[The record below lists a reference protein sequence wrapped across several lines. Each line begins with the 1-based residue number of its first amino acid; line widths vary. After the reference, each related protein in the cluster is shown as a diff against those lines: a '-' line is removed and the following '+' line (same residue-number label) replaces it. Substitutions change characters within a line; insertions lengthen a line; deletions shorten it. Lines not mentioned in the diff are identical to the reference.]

1 MEAKRRNVQRR
12 DFLKTAAATAA
23 GLTVVKAG
31 SVRGAEAGNKLLLGI
46 IGSGGRG
53 TFIADLF
60 AKRSETK
67 VVACH
72 DYFKDRVDSLGGKFN
87 IEASRRYTGLK
98 SYRDLIA
105 GKVDAVAVTSPPY
118 FHPEQ
123 VVAALEAGKH
133 VYLAK
138 PIAVDVP
145 GCTAIVRAAN
155 KVQGKL
161 STLVDFQTR
170 NDPLFREAAR
180 RVQEGQIGDL
190 VCGQCFYHTGRL
202 GRRAAPGGSE
212 ARLRNWVFDI
222 ALSGDIIVEQNVH
235 VIDVANWYVNSH
247 PIKAHGTGGRKART
261 DVGDCWD
268 HFVVS
273 YTYPNDV
280 HIAFSSSQF
289 LVGFHDM
296 CIRVYGSL
304 GTVDSHYGG
313 PVLIRGKKSW
323 KGGKTPQ
330 IYRNGAVNN
339 VRDFHASIV
348 NSKPLN
354 NAQVSADSTMAGILG
369 RIAAYENRTVTWNE
383 MLKAN
388 TKLDAKLN
396 LK

>member
-1 MEAKRRNVQRR
+1 MEMKRRNVQRR
-12 DFLKTAAATAA
+12 DFLKTAAAAAA

-31 SVRGAEAGNKLLLGI
+31 SVRGAEAGSKLLLGI

-53 TFIADLF
+53 NFIADLF
-60 AKRSETK
+60 EKNSETK
-67 VVACH
+67 VVACQ
-72 DYFKDRVDSLGGKFN
+72 DYFKDRVDRLGGKFN
-87 IEASRRYTGLK
+87 IEASRRYTGLEG
-98 SYRDLIA
+98 YRDLIA
-105 GKVDAVAVTSPPY
+105 GKVDAVVVTSPPY
-118 FHPEQ
+118 FHPGQ

-133 VYLAK
+133 VYLGK

-145 GCTAIVRAAN
+145 GCMAIVRAAN
-155 KVQGKL
+155 KVQRKL
-161 STLVDFQTR
+161 TTLVDFQTR
-170 NDPLFREAAR
+170 NDPLFREAAK
-180 RVQEGQIGDL
+180 RVHEGQIGDL

-202 GRRAAPGGSE
+202 GRRAAPGGPE

-247 PIKAHGTGGRKART
+247 PAKAHGTGGRKART

-296 CIRVYGSL
+296 CIRVYGSH

-330 IYRNGAVNN
+330 IYTNGAVNN
-339 VRDFHASIV
+339 IKDFHASIV
-348 NSKPLN
+348 NSKPTN

-369 RIAAYENRTVTWNE
+369 RIAAYENRTVTWDE
-383 MLKAN
+383 MIRAN
-388 TKLDAKLN
+388 TKLDAKLK